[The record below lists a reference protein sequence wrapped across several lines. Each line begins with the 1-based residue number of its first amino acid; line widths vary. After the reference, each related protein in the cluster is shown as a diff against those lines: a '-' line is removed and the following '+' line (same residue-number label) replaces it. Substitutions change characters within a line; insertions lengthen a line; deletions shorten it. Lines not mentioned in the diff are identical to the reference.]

1 MRYRTAHAMPRRYG
15 RSMRDAGRSN
25 AYQPARYYLYDGS
38 LPARRAPGD
47 AMTDKGVK
55 SSDLHDL
62 CIGGLLVCLT
72 LLVGGRTVMLPDRGR
87 DLPAAMA
94 TQGDRTRMDVPFFA
108 TRNTEVQAPTPA
120 PADDTAIA
128 DFSIYLELHETRDF
142 SVRTVP
148 PSAHECR
155 S

>member
-1 MRYRTAHAMPRRYG
+1 MTA
-15 RSMRDAGRSN
+15 
-25 AYQPARYYLYDGS
+25 
-38 LPARRAPGD
+38 
-47 AMTDKGVK
+47 KVVK
-55 SSDLHDL
+55 SGDLHDL

-72 LLVGGRTVMLPDRGR
+72 LLAGGRTAMLPDRGR

-94 TQGDRTRMDVPFFA
+94 TQAVHERMDVPVSA
-108 TRNTEVQAPTPA
+108 S
-120 PADDTAIA
+120 DL
-128 DFSIYLELHETRDF
+128 SIYLELHETRDF

>member
-1 MRYRTAHAMPRRYG
+1 
-15 RSMRDAGRSN
+15 MRDAGRSN
-25 AYQPARYYLYDGS
+25 VYQPARHYLYDGS

-47 AMTDKGVK
+47 AMTAKGVK
-55 SSDLHDL
+55 SGDLHDL

-72 LLVGGRTVMLPDRGR
+72 LLAGGRTTMLPDRGR

-94 TQGDRTRMDVPFFA
+94 TQAVHERMDVPVSA
-108 TRNTEVQAPTPA
+108 S
-120 PADDTAIA
+120 DL
-128 DFSIYLELHETRDF
+128 SIYLELHETRDF
-142 SVRTVP
+142 SVRTVQ

>member
-1 MRYRTAHAMPRRYG
+1 VRYRTAHTMSRRYG
-15 RSMRDAGRSN
+15 RFMRDAGRSN
-25 AYQPARYYLYDGS
+25 VYQPARHYLYDGS

-47 AMTDKGVK
+47 AMTAKGVK
-55 SSDLHDL
+55 SGDLHDL

-72 LLVGGRTVMLPDRGR
+72 LLAGGRTTMLPDRGR

-94 TQGDRTRMDVPFFA
+94 TQAVHERMDVPVSA
-108 TRNTEVQAPTPA
+108 S
-120 PADDTAIA
+120 DL
-128 DFSIYLELHETRDF
+128 SIYLELHETRDF
-142 SVRTVP
+142 SVRTVQ